1 MPGDTTRNGRLLLGL
16 LGGVSITLTLVA
28 APISVP
34 LLHHR
39 TSPAQEQKK
48 RQKALEKELQSPYRR
63 WLNGPVGYIIT
74 PQERAAFLKLTT
86 DAEREQFIEAFWERR
101 NPNPGSAYNE
111 YKEEFYRR
119 IAYAN
124 EHYSSGIPGWKTD
137 RGRIY
142 IMYGPPDEISS
153 HPSGGSY
160 TPTPGTLPYSGPDAS
175 TTMET
180 YPFEDWYYHYIP
192 GIGENVK
199 LEFVDPTLTGE
210 YQLTMNPCEKD
221 AMAEVPGDMTGCQGS
236 VSIGPIWNPTEVMS
250 PTQLSGSGSASGQS
264 AMVTSTMMP
273 ASMDE
278 FNRLDL
284 YAKIFQPPEVKFK
297 DLEAEVTSRLSPQL
311 LPFKVRVDYIKVTD
325 DTVLTPITVQLQNRD
340 IEFQNKDGVM
350 HAVLDVYGRITSISG
365 RVVDVFEQG
374 ITANVPQ
381 HDFTSYVNQKEVYQ
395 RIVPLRPG
403 HYKVSLVIKDDSNGH
418 MGSTQIGF
426 DVPQY
431 TDSTLSNSSLILASK
446 IAPLP
451 TNEVGAGPFVI
462 GGTKV
467 RPSVDGIF
475 TPNQTLGI
483 YMQVYNLG
491 IDPKSHRPNA
501 SIQYKIMKAGKDVL
515 DQTENAATYKD
526 ASEQVT
532 IKKML
537 PVRLLAPG
545 NYTLQIK
552 VTDNIKKQ
560 TDTQSAS
567 FRVEPEEAQG
577 VSHPRQAEAS
587 NEPGQG

>member
-1 MPGDTTRNGRLLLGL
+1 MRCDAAHKERIFLA
-16 LGGVSITLTLVA
+16 LVA
-28 APISVP
+28 ELAISVTLAAAP
-34 LLHHR
+34 LSLLHHG

-74 PQERAAFLKLTT
+74 PQERAAFLRLTT
-86 DAEREQFIEAFWERR
+86 DTEREQFIEAFWERR
-101 NPNPGSAYNE
+101 NPNPGSPYNE

-142 IMYGPPDEISS
+142 IMYGPPDEITS

-160 TPTPGTLPYSGPDAS
+160 TPAPGELPYSGPDAS

-180 YPFEDWYYHYIP
+180 YPFEDWHYHYIP

-210 YQLTMNPCEKD
+210 YHLTMNPCEKD
-221 AMAEVPGDMTGCQGS
+221 AMAEVPGDMTGCQGG
-236 VSIGPIWNPTEVMS
+236 VSIGPIWNPTEVIDPS
-250 PTQLSGSGSASGQS
+250 QLGGSSNGSGNSA
-264 AMVTSTMMP
+264 AVTSTMMP

-297 DLEAEVTSRLSPQL
+297 DLEAVVTSRLSPDL
-311 LPFKVRVDYIKVTD
+311 LPFKVRTDYIKVTND
-325 DTVLTPITVQLQNRD
+325 AVLTPITVQLENRD

-350 HAVLDVYGRITSISG
+350 HAVLDVYGRITSIGG
-365 RVVDVFEQG
+365 RVVDTFEQG
-374 ITANVPQ
+374 ITADVPR
-381 HDFTSYVNQKEVYQ
+381 HDFTSYAKQKQVYQ
-395 RIVPLRPG
+395 RIVPLPPG
-403 HYKVSLVIKDDSNGH
+403 HYKVSLVIKDDANGH
-418 MGSTQIGF
+418 MGSTQIGI

-431 TDSTLSNSSLILASK
+431 NDSKLSNSSLILASK

-451 TNEVGAGPFVI
+451 TSEVGAGPFVI
-462 GGTKV
+462 GGTEV
-467 RPSVDGIF
+467 RPSVDDVF
-475 TPNQTLGI
+475 TPDQTLGI
-483 YMQVYNLG
+483 YMQLYNLG
-491 IDPKSHRPNA
+491 VSPKTHRPDA
-501 SIQYKIMKAGKDVL
+501 SIEYKILKDGKAVL

-532 IKKML
+532 IKKQM
-537 PVRLLAPG
+537 PVRLLQPG
-545 NYTLQIK
+545 HYTLQIK

-560 TDTQSAS
+560 TDDQSAN
-567 FRVEPEEAQG
+567 FRVEPAAAG
-577 VSHPRQAEAS
+577 VSHPRQAEARGE
-587 NEPGQG
+587 NGQG

>member
-1 MPGDTTRNGRLLLGL
+1 MPCDATRSVRLLLGTLAGCAISLTL
-16 LGGVSITLTLVA
+16 LAAPVSI
-28 APISVP
+28 P
-34 LLHHR
+34 LLHR
-39 TSPAQEQKK
+39 RLSPAQEQKK

-86 DAEREQFIEAFWERR
+86 DAEREQFIESFWERR

-119 IAYAN
+119 VAYAN
-124 EHYSSGIPGWKTD
+124 EHFSSGIPGWKTD

-153 HPSGGSY
+153 HPSGGTY
-160 TPTPGTLPYSGPDAS
+160 TPSPGTLPYSGPDS

-221 AMAEVPGDMTGCQGS
+221 AMAETPGDLTGCQGG
-236 VSIGPIWNPTEVMS
+236 VSIGPIWNPTEVLNPS
-250 PTQLSGSGSASGQS
+250 QLSGSGSGQG

-273 ASMDE
+273 SSMDE

-284 YAKIFQPPEVKFK
+284 YAKIFQPPQIKFK
-297 DLEAEVTSRLSPQL
+297 DLQAVVTSLLSPQQ
-311 LPFKVRVDYIKVTD
+311 LPFKVRVDYIKITND
-325 DTVLTPITVQLQNRD
+325 IVLVPITVQMLNRD

-350 HAVLDVYGRITSISG
+350 HAVLDVYGRITSIGG
-365 RVVDVFEQG
+365 RVVDTFEQG

-418 MGSTQIGF
+418 MGSTQIGI

-431 TDSTLSNSSLILASK
+431 NDSTLSNSSLILASQ
-446 IAPLP
+446 IEPLP

-467 RPSVDGIF
+467 RPSVDDTF
-475 TPNQTLGI
+475 TPDQMLGI
-483 YMQVYNLG
+483 YMQLYNLG
-491 IDPKSHRPNA
+491 ISPKTHRPDA
-501 SIQYKIMKAGKDVL
+501 SIQYEILKDGKAVL
-515 DQTENAATYKD
+515 NQTENAATYKD

-532 IKKML
+532 IKKLL
-537 PVRLLAPG
+537 PVRLLTPG

-552 VTDNIKKQ
+552 VRDHIKKQ
-560 TDTQSAS
+560 SDVQSAS
-567 FRVEPEEAQG
+567 FRVEPERVG
-577 VSHPRQAEAS
+577 VSNPRQAEA
-587 NEPGQG
+587 NNGHGQG